1 MQTDYQHLFRFGIA
15 TRNDLYVEL
24 QDSLM
29 ERTRDKESQVRVQ
42 ALFALSKMQGNG
54 DDEEEEDE
62 EEGSTIIKE
71 FLNLLQHDPA
81 A

>member
-1 MQTDYQHLFRFGIA
+1 
-15 TRNDLYVEL
+15 
-24 QDSLM
+24 M
-29 ERTRDKESQVRVQ
+29 ERAHDKESQVRVQ

-54 DDEEEEDE
+54 EEEDE
-62 EEGSTIIKE
+62 DSEEGGTIIKE